1 MSGALQFKPV
11 LFKGHLC
18 CLFKFFLCDLFCH
31 FKCPQAYNAEV
42 QSSTPKRKMAV
53 RCLLEKL
60 RVLEKLPSGLGY
72 CAADRNFSLNELAI
86 NILHNVFL
94 NRNK

>member
-1 MSGALQFKPV
+1 MPSG
-11 LFKGHLC
+11 
-18 CLFKFFLCDLFCH
+18 DLEH
-31 FKCPQAYNAEV
+31 GEAGMGLAENV
-42 QSSTPKRKMAV
+42 
-53 RCLLEKL
+53 